1 MSISNSETEIVI
13 YGHIVDFTGLDTAK
27 AIEEH
32 YQAEVYGT
40 PTGKIRVR
48 KTINSS
54 ITTYEQTIKE
64 KQPIQ
69 SDGDIAVSIEFNRV
83 IDPDFFDAFYRIAT
97 RRVHKKRYTFE
108 IENVVLKV
116 DDPNIASIEVP
127 SLIYEVDIFMKA
139 DGSLVPWCKIDIEID
154 KVMLWVKQK
163 YPELEEL
170 KINVSVKQLPFSM
183 VNTFISANATADQK
197 ALIDQLYKQDYNV

>member
-40 PTGKIRVR
+40 PTGSLMLR

-83 IDPDFFDAFYRIAT
+83 IDPDFFDAFYRIANN
-97 RRVHKKRYTFE
+97 RYIKKD
-108 IENVVLKV
+108 IHLK
-116 DDPNIASIEVP
+116 
-127 SLIYEVDIFMKA
+127 LK
-139 DGSLVPWCKIDIEID
+139 
-154 KVMLWVKQK
+154 ML
-163 YPELEEL
+163 Y
-170 KINVSVKQLPFSM
+170 
-183 VNTFISANATADQK
+183 
-197 ALIDQLYKQDYNV
+197 